1 MTAFHKQSRIMV
13 YKSDLNYSTEVFVT
27 LSLRAGVFSSSGGTH
42 YWNCSGRVCL
52 ALGVA
57 HQATD
62 PACQSLDEGVA
73 GVAFAVE
80 PFDLQQLPL

>member
-1 MTAFHKQSRIMV
+1 M
-13 YKSDLNYSTEVFVT
+13 
-27 LSLRAGVFSSSGGTH
+27 
-42 YWNCSGRVCL
+42 CL

-80 PFDLQQLPL
+80 PFDLQQLPLQVLSKAARDVALQLRARTHTHRQL